1 MTDYYDLLGVS
12 KNANLNEIK
21 AAYRKQALKWHP
33 DRNKSPEASEKFKE
47 INQAFEVLSDP
58 KKKEIY
64 DQYGPEAF
72 TRGGFG
78 RAGAGPQAYT
88 YQTGPFTYTYTSS
101 GGQSPFEGYDFG
113 GFSDPFEIFEQFF
126 GFQSPMGRR
135 RPKRSVYQIEI
146 TFDEAVHGTTKEVEI
161 DGKRKTI
168 KIPAGVDDGMR
179 IRFSDFDL
187 SLSVL
192 PDSRFK
198 REGQDVYVEVP
209 ISLTTA
215 ILGGTVSVPTI
226 DKEVR
231 LKVRSGTQPNTMLR
245 LRGQGIPYP
254 HSSRRGDQYII
265 FKIKIPEKV
274 SSRGKK
280 LLEELEE
287 EL

>member
-1 MTDYYDLLGVS
+1 MADYYDLLGVS

-33 DRNKSPEASEKFKE
+33 DKNKSPEASEKFKE
-47 INQAFEVLSDP
+47 INQAFEVLADP
-58 KKKEIY
+58 KKREVY
-64 DQYGPEAF
+64 NQYGPEAF

-88 YQTGPFTYTYTSS
+88 HQDGPFTYTYTSS
-101 GGQSPFEGYDFG
+101 GGESPFEGFDFG

-126 GFQSPMGRR
+126 GFQSSMGRKRPR
-135 RPKRSVYQIEI
+135 RSIYQIQI
-146 TFDEAVHGTTKEVEI
+146 SFDEAVHGVTKEVEI

-187 SLSVL
+187 SLSIA
-192 PDSRFK
+192 PDHRFK
-198 REGQDVYVEVP
+198 REDQDVYVEIP

-215 ILGGTVSVPTI
+215 VLGGTISAPTI
-226 DKEVR
+226 DKEIK
-231 LKVRSGTQPNTMLR
+231 LKVRPGSQPNTMLR

-254 HSSRRGDQYII
+254 HSSRRGDQYVIL
-265 FKIKIPEKV
+265 KIKIPEKI

-280 LLEELEE
+280 LLEELDE
-287 EL
+287 